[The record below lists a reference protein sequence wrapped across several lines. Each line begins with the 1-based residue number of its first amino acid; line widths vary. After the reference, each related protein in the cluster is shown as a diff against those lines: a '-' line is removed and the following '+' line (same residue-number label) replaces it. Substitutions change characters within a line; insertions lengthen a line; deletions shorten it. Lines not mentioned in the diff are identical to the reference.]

1 MAIYFKK
8 LRWKNFISTGNIF
21 TEIDLN
27 RSKSTLIVGENGAGK
42 STILDA
48 LDFVLFNKPFRS
60 INKTQLLNSI
70 TKKNLVCEI
79 EFDVGKNEYLII
91 RGMKPNIFEIYCNG
105 TLMNQDSATR
115 DYQEYLEKTI
125 LKLNYK
131 SFNQIVVLGSANF
144 VPFMQLPAGVRRQVI
159 EDLLDIQIF
168 SNMNVLLKER
178 VSINKESIIN
188 TDYNIKLYA
197 EKIEMHKKHLASL
210 RTNNDELIAQ
220 KHKQIAEINV
230 GITKAESDIDAL
242 NVSNTELDANIGD
255 VSKTENKLDK
265 LSVLSTQID
274 SKLSKLKKDVKFFE
288 ENDDCPTC
296 RQGIEHTH
304 KEVIISK
311 NVDQITEVEEG
322 RQKIITELEI
332 VNEALVAIA
341 ELNKQITANNKK
353 ISDLNVQIRTWQSF
367 IKSLEKEIEPLL
379 TSPLYNDEAQIELT
393 ELKKQLKEGISNKEE
408 LQREKQVLDVA
419 SVLLK
424 DGGIKT
430 KIIKQYIPIIN
441 KLINKY
447 LSAMEFFVNFELN
460 ENFEETIKS
469 RFRDEFSYASFSEGE
484 KLRIDLAL
492 LFAWRAVAKQ
502 RNSSSTNLLIMDEVF
517 DSSLDSG
524 GTEEFIKILDG
535 LTQDTNVFII
545 SHKGATLFDKFHSV
559 IKFEKTK
566 NFSRIAE

>member
-27 RSKSTLIVGENGAGK
+27 RSKSTLIIGENGAGK

-178 VSINKESIIN
+178 VSINRESIVN

-220 KHKQIAEINV
+220 KNKQIEDLNDCISKSEA
-230 GITKAESDIDAL
+230 DIDVL
-242 NVSNTELDANIGD
+242 NTSNVELDSNIGD

-311 NVDQITEVEEG
+311 NVDQITEIEEG
-322 RQKIITELEI
+322 KQKIITELES
-332 VNEALVAIA
+332 VNEALSAIA

-367 IKSLEKEIEPLL
+367 IKNIEKH
-379 TSPLYNDEAQIELT
+379 N
-393 ELKKQLKEGISNKEE
+393 
-408 LQREKQVLDVA
+408 
-419 SVLLK
+419 
-424 DGGIKT
+424 
-430 KIIKQYIPIIN
+430 
-441 KLINKY
+441 
-447 LSAMEFFVNFELN
+447 
-460 ENFEETIKS
+460 
-469 RFRDEFSYASFSEGE
+469 
-484 KLRIDLAL
+484 
-492 LFAWRAVAKQ
+492 
-502 RNSSSTNLLIMDEVF
+502 
-517 DSSLDSG
+517 
-524 GTEEFIKILDG
+524 
-535 LTQDTNVFII
+535 
-545 SHKGATLFDKFHSV
+545 
-559 IKFEKTK
+559 
-566 NFSRIAE
+566 